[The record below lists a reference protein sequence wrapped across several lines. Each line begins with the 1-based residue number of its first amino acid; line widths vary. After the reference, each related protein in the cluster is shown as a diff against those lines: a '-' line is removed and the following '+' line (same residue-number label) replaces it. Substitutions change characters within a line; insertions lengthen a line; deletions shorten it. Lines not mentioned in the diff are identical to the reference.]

1 MSHDCASAFLK
12 RIMKTVFRKIKNI
25 PPSGAVILL
34 LFCGMYF
41 KNLLLQFYIAGENP
55 FVPDLIDGIPG
66 VLKGLFLSLVTMVLF
81 TSFLPLFKK
90 AKGKVIYLTVVS
102 LLFTTFSLIDCCYY
116 RTSPE
121 MPSLVL
127 LALSGDSM
135 EAGHLNL
142 RSVLDT
148 FSVYDIL
155 FFLDYALIGLFF
167 LVRRFYRKK
176 GEEPAKD
183 LQREVSR
190 KTRLKHFAAV
200 ALPCVGILLVLP
212 VCNLFGLFQSRYRAI
227 YTPAFPKDTA
237 LYFTPI
243 GYHMVDAVSVFKDMI
258 FEDEQ
263 ENPPSDQTKEEFLQI
278 EEFYKYNE
286 EILPDNAFFAKYQEK
301 NLLFIQV
308 ESLENFVIGQK
319 IGGVEI
325 TPNLNKLVA
334 KDASSIY
341 FPNIYEQVK
350 SGNSSD
356 CDLIINTSILP
367 TSRLFFRT
375 YGDKYLPSMP
385 ELLRK
390 HSYQTFYFNGS
401 GSRSVWPYDE
411 VYKNTFGY
419 HVDPDSPDCNFMM
432 LDPESKE
439 DLVYRYLS
447 DEKTF
452 ERVINTLTERLHEG
466 ERYFSHIVLC
476 SSHMPFLY
484 APKEDRIFSAMY
496 PEEKDSKVL
505 GYLDSLHYVDRQIG
519 IFLEN
524 AETAGLLENTVVV
537 LYGDHSGLHKYY
549 PQEAGTVADRY
560 DELAF
565 LREDKYST
573 LPLIVYDPSGNTA
586 HVRCETIGGQIDILP
601 TMMYLLGMER
611 GEYSFA
617 MGKNILNTDRKYTV
631 LSNGTI
637 VGDFDGES
645 EEYEILYRMYN
656 TADLI
661 VKENYFKKEE

>member
-1 MSHDCASAFLK
+1 
-12 RIMKTVFRKIKNI
+12 MKTIFRKIKNI
-25 PPSGAVILL
+25 PPSRAVIVL
-34 LFCGMYF
+34 LFFGMYF
-41 KNLLLQFYIAGENP
+41 KNLLLQFYIAGGNH
-55 FVPDLIDGIPG
+55 FVPDLIDGIPS
-66 VLKGLFLSLVTMVLF
+66 VLKGLFLSLVTVVLF
-81 TSFLPLFKK
+81 TSVLLLFKK
-90 AKGKVIYLTVVS
+90 QKGKVIYLTVVS
-102 LLFTTFSLIDCCYY
+102 LLFTTCSLIDCCYY

-142 RSVLDT
+142 RSVFDT

-155 FFLDYALIGLFF
+155 FFLDYVLIGLFF
-167 LVRRFYRKK
+167 LVRRFYRKN
-176 GEEPAKD
+176 GEEPAED
-183 LQREVSR
+183 LSR
-190 KTRLKHFAAV
+190 KVNGKTRLKYFATV

-212 VCNLFGLFQSRYRAI
+212 ICNLFGLFQSSYRAI
-227 YTPAFPKDTA
+227 YAPAFPKDTA

-243 GYHMVDAVSVFKDMI
+243 GYHVVDAVSVFKDMI
-258 FEDEQ
+258 LEDES
-263 ENPPSDQTKEEFLQI
+263 EYPPYDGTNGDFSQI
-278 EEFYKYNE
+278 EKFYEYNE
-286 EILPDNAFFAKYQEK
+286 EILPNNAFFAQYQGK

-319 IGGVEI
+319 IDGVEI

-334 KDASSIY
+334 EDASSIY

-390 HSYQTFYFNGS
+390 HGYRTFYFNGS
-401 GSRSVWPYDE
+401 GSGSVWSYDE

-419 HVDPDSPDCNFMM
+419 DVDPDSPDCNFMM
-432 LDPESKE
+432 LDPESEE
-439 DLVYRYLS
+439 DIIYRYLS

-452 ERVINTLTERLHEG
+452 QSVTDTLTKSLNEG
-466 ERYFSHIVLC
+466 ERYFAHVVLC

-484 APKEDRIFSAMY
+484 APEEDRIFSAMY
-496 PEEKDSKVL
+496 PEEKNSKVL
-505 GYLDSLHYVDRQIG
+505 GYLDSIHYADRQIG

-524 AETAGLLENTVVV
+524 AEAAGVLENTIVV
-537 LYGDHSGLHKYY
+537 LYGDHTGLHKYY
-549 PQEAGTVADRY
+549 PQEADAIADRY

-565 LREDKYST
+565 LNEDKYST
-573 LPLIVYDPSGNTA
+573 LPLIVYDPSGTTA
-586 HVRCETIGGQIDILP
+586 HVCCETIGGQIDILP
-601 TMMYLLGMER
+601 TVMYLVGMER
-611 GEYSFA
+611 EEYSFA
-617 MGKNILNTDRKYTV
+617 MGKNILNTDRNYTV

-637 VGDFDGES
+637 VGDFDEES

-661 VKENYFKKEE
+661 VKENYFKKDE